1 MSGIIDIILGRP
13 LVDDVDNAR
22 EPVVLYIGV
31 GDPGL
36 AVGRC
41 AAERD
46 VCLSILVS
54 RVAPRPSGVLDHG
67 VVADSQTGDGRAD
80 LLAPALSPT
89 VVTRLS
95 PFMTLNT
102 KVWFGF
108 APLPSTVL
116 VIFRLQVLTVMVNS
130 AGFSTSTYVPVCV
143 GETVHV
149 TL

>member
-67 VVADSQTGDGRAD
+67 VVADSQTGDGRARAALEHHGGHEIVALHDVEHEGLVRVAAARNGLGD
-80 LLAPALSPT
+80 LQAAGVDRDGERS
-89 VVTRLS
+89 
-95 PFMTLNT
+95 
-102 KVWFGF
+102 
-108 APLPSTVL
+108 
-116 VIFRLQVLTVMVNS
+116 IFRNALI
-130 AGFSTSTYVPVCV
+130 PVCV